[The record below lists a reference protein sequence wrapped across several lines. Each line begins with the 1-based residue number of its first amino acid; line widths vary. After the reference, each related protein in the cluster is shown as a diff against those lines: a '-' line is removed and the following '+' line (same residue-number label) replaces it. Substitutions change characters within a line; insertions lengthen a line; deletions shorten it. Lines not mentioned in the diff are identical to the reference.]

1 MEGEKT
7 IDFLWV
13 REGIKVFLMS
23 ALGERGRIAT
33 MPNDWW
39 RPRVVLVSITR
50 RVCVHTGIK
59 RGGRE
64 GDRRTW

>member
-13 REGIKVFLMS
+13 REGIKEFSMS

-33 MPNDWW
+33 MTNDWR
-39 RPRVVLVSITR
+39 RPRVVLDSITR

-59 RGGRE
+59 RRARR
-64 GDRRTW
+64 DRHTW